1 MNEGEGEGE
10 DGEGDQEGPGR
21 GGIDRGPGHAPN
33 PLGKTKEDTGAGK
46 HEGLKSDD
54 QSRALPGD
62 LLETSDAQHDVD
74 KTKRGP
80 SQGGSTDAKGK
91 GGDRVWKD
99 SLLPKEKKA
108 LKKFFE

>member
-1 MNEGEGEGE
+1 M
-10 DGEGDQEGPGR
+10 
-21 GGIDRGPGHAPN
+21 
-33 PLGKTKEDTGAGK
+33 GKAKEDTGAGK

-54 QSRALPGD
+54 PSRSLPGD
-62 LLETSDAQHDVD
+62 LLKTSDAEHDVD

-80 SQGGSTDAKGK
+80 SAGGTASGKGQ

-99 SLLPKEKKA
+99 SLLPNEKKA